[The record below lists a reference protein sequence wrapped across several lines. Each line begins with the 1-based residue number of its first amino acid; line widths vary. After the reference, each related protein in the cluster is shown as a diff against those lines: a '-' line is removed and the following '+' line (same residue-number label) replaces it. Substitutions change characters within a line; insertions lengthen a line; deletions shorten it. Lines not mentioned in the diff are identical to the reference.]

1 MEIKDENTH
10 NSGAADDDAL
20 AAIADAVDETSSFG
34 NTRRVAKTVS
44 FVCYY
49 YMTDVY
55 HYSVCVCLNS
65 NLSLFD
71 WRAETNGSHVSR
83 LGEASH

>member
-1 MEIKDENTH
+1 MMTIKDENTL
-10 NSGAADDDAL
+10 NSSAADDDAL

-44 FVCYY
+44 FVIYY

-55 HYSVCVCLNS
+55 HYLNS
-65 NLSLFD
+65 NLSL
-71 WRAETNGSHVSR
+71 
-83 LGEASH
+83 L